1 MANYFVSGSIVARL
15 KLRTS
20 YLSSTEVMEILRR
33 SRKTLC
39 AWVKAGDIPA
49 VRVGRDNK
57 FDPWELALWIEARQ
71 LGQRAHAAAS
81 TISGSIASQL
91 RLRAGYL
98 KSTEVMGVLQVTRK
112 TLCAWVK
119 AGDIPADRVGRDNM
133 FDSWELAL
141 WIEERQLGQR
151 AHASGKVPVPAAA

>member
-1 MANYFVSGSIVARL
+1 MGNYFVSGSIVAKL

-49 VRVGRDNK
+49 N
-57 FDPWELALWIEARQ
+57 
-71 LGQRAHAAAS
+71 
-81 TISGSIASQL
+81 
-91 RLRAGYL
+91 
-98 KSTEVMGVLQVTRK
+98 
-112 TLCAWVK
+112 
-119 AGDIPADRVGRDNM
+119 RVGRDNM

-151 AHASGKVPVPAAA
+151 AHASGKGAVLQQRNPSHASSTGPAVPRPSSPALAALIFRPPGETGRIYFARSIL